1 MVTSIIDL
9 FQDDVVSKPFRIVDL
24 IPKVEE
30 LTERYPYPTKGA
42 TRS

>member
-1 MVTSIIDL
+1 MNSRIDSY
-9 FQDDVVSKPFRIVDL
+9 QDDVVSKPFRIVDL

-30 LTERYPYPTKGA
+30 LTARYPYPIKAA